1 MTDNELYISF
11 LKEKNDGVSRQQDI
25 TDRMATPEG
34 IERLVTLAT
43 DLKEV
48 KALSNGSLKKQI
60 ERACKVL
67 NIDKLTLHV
76 NKKGE
81 KCSISAPYV
90 KSGGQDALTNW
101 LSKYEAMFEKYASP
115 ENLVTR
121 QEFVSKMIEENEI
134 LAAAYEEK
142 ERLAA

>member
-48 KALSNGSLKKQI
+48 KALSNGSLKKT
-60 ERACKVL
+60 
-67 NIDKLTLHV
+67 D
-76 NKKGE
+76 
-81 KCSISAPYV
+81 
-90 KSGGQDALTNW
+90 
-101 LSKYEAMFEKYASP
+101 
-115 ENLVTR
+115 
-121 QEFVSKMIEENEI
+121 
-134 LAAAYEEK
+134 
-142 ERLAA
+142 